1 MTQNKCFR
9 FYYLIKFCK
18 DAFVMLRPLAVT
30 VFIDGTVLAS
40 AFTASVNGLLTL
52 QGTRCPKQ
60 RASGPRVM
68 VWSLIFQDLRVLYE
82 SWWFVDRPHVFPLFV
97 CVCSLQD
104 VPASYWHTEHGRVPQ
119 LLGISCSMDMPVD
132 NNNFQ
137 KFGTKFDV
145 LCGHSN
151 ARMTLLKRNTS
162 LFQA

>member
-1 MTQNKCFR
+1 VAFGVRFLHSWAVRDYVEEMTQNKCFR

-68 VWSLIFQDLRVLYE
+68 V
-82 SWWFVDRPHVFPLFV
+82 
-97 CVCSLQD
+97 
-104 VPASYWHTEHGRVPQ
+104 
-119 LLGISCSMDMPVD
+119 
-132 NNNFQ
+132 
-137 KFGTKFDV
+137 
-145 LCGHSN
+145 
-151 ARMTLLKRNTS
+151 
-162 LFQA
+162 